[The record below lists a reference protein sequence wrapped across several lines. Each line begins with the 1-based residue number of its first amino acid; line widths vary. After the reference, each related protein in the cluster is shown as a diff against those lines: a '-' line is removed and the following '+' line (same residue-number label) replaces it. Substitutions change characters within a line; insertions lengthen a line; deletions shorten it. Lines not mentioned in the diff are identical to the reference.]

1 MAISAH
7 HSAHLGPLEHALDE
21 RSKGDH
27 DGGCVVHQAPPARF
41 LDQQARGTRR
51 VPTPDEGGHHMQSE
65 AIRHSPR
72 PDTCEGSS
80 GVISAHQGS
89 SGLIRSHSWL
99 IRVITC
105 SSVCTQGS
113 SGLIMAPQGSSRLI
127 RAPQGSSGLTAKRGA
142 STRRAR
148 GLIDS
153 TRHPSRPRQRHPRP
167 VAASPRRSPVRTR

>member
-72 PDTCEGSS
+72 LDTCEVAAAIRAHQESFVADQGSSGLIRSHQESS
-80 GVISAHQGS
+80 GVIRSHSWPIRVITCTRVLIRAHQGS
-89 SGLIRSHSWL
+89 SGLIRAH
-99 IRVITC
+99 
-105 SSVCTQGS
+105 QGS
-113 SGLIMAPQGSSRLI
+113 SGLIRAHQGSSGLI
-127 RAPQGSSGLTAKRGA
+127 RAPQGSPPREE
-142 STRRAR
+142 RRRDAR
-148 GLIDS
+148 E
-153 TRHPSRPRQRHPRP
+153 
-167 VAASPRRSPVRTR
+167 A